1 MAGEK
6 HRMRSKPAED
16 LYISAYTKS
25 WGERLTFTVGTSYIM
40 GGFLG
45 LLQGSYRGLAKAKQ
59 SKYKRVSHVF
69 SAQGKMALR
78 GGNAFGSASLLYV
91 LTGKMIE
98 LVFEEEVED
107 FGDNFRCGLAGGVA
121 GGLFKSTLGRR
132 PMVVG
137 SLLGAL
143 LAVGI
148 NNGINYLNSA
158 GLIGFKG
165 M

>member
-1 MAGEK
+1 MVGDRY
-6 HRMRSKPAED
+6 HLQSKPKED

-25 WGERLTFTVGTSYIM
+25 WGERLTFTVGTSYLM
-40 GGFLG
+40 GSFLG
-45 LLQGSYRGLAKAKQ
+45 LCLGSYRGYAKAKQ
-59 SKYKRVSHVF
+59 SKYKRVSHLF

-78 GGNAFGSASLLYV
+78 GGNAFGSASLMYV

-107 FGDNFRCGLAGGVA
+107 FGEDFRCGLAGSMTGA
-121 GGLFKSTLGRR
+121 LYKSTLGRR

-137 SLLGAL
+137 GVLGAV
-143 LAVGI
+143 LAIGI
-148 NNGINYLNSA
+148 NKAINYLNQA
-158 GLIGFKG
+158 GLIGFRG

>member
-1 MAGEK
+1 MAGDK

-45 LLQGSYRGLAKAKQ
+45 LIQGSFRGYAKAKQ
-59 SKYKRVSHVF
+59 SKYKRVSHLF

-107 FGDNFRCGLAGGVA
+107 FGEDFRCALAGGVA
-121 GGLFKSTLGRR
+121 GGLFKSTLGRK

-137 SLLGAL
+137 SLLGAG

-148 NNGINYLNSA
+148 NTTINYLNEA